1 MLKADGLDAAL
12 IGVGRRCG
20 QPDILVYSVG
30 KCLDLLIAQGMT
42 GEEAIEYFEFNIVG
56 AWVGEETP
64 MWVYDAEDVAL
75 EEMLQE

>member
-1 MLKADGLDAAL
+1 MLKADGLDKAL

-30 KCLDLLIAQGMT
+30 DCLEALVAEGMT
-42 GEEAIEYFEFNIVG
+42 YEEAVEYFEFNIVG

-64 MWVYDAEDVAL
+64 MWVYDIEPELMD
-75 EEMLQE
+75 